1 MCIRGSLCV
10 FFFVYCFLVPSARL
24 QAEGQQTAARSL
36 QELKLRNHVRAFL
49 LLKLGV
55 IKGEERTSSFV
66 PLYHFLLASK
76 QLSESNIYLS
86 PSVKSF
92 YPLKRHAFNS
102 QIFILSQL
110 TKMILGF
117 CLVFFF
123 Y

>member
-1 MCIRGSLCV
+1 M
-10 FFFVYCFLVPSARL
+10 
-24 QAEGQQTAARSL
+24 
-36 QELKLRNHVRAFL
+36 
-49 LLKLGV
+49 
-55 IKGEERTSSFV
+55 

-110 TKMILGF
+110 TKIILGVLF
-117 CLVFFF
+117 FGVFFTNNQHLCNQF
-123 Y
+123 KLVCGDLN